1 MPSFPITL
9 AALSIALSIPLLI
22 GSVSSQRSSRG
33 GVFTRR
39 AERGEKNQDLSTLIL
54 DRGAGERVVA
64 PAIGRTLRF
73 LRKFTPGGV
82 VDVIERRLDLA
93 GLTGRWPVELILV
106 IKVVLAVAGGIAG
119 YAFRG
124 PIVAIVSVAFGNI
137 LPDLILDRVAANRQN
152 TIERELP
159 DALDHI
165 TMSVEAGLGF
175 EAAMTRAAAA
185 GRGPLAYEMRRTLQ
199 EMQLGLS
206 RSDALRN
213 LAARSDVLDLRTFVT
228 AVVQSEE
235 YGLPIAHVLRIQSSE
250 ARTRRR
256 QRAEERALK
265 IPVKMVF
272 PLVLCIFP
280 SLFIVLLG
288 PAAIRISNT
297 LFGGN

>member
-1 MPSFPITL
+1 MPPATVTL
-9 AALSIALSIPLLI
+9 AALGIALSIPLLI
-22 GSVSSQRSSRG
+22 GSVSSQRTARG

-39 AERGEKNQDLSTLIL
+39 AERGESGQDLAAMIL

-64 PAIGRTLRF
+64 PALSRALRF
-73 LRKFTPGGV
+73 LRKFTPAGLV
-82 VDVIERRLDLA
+82 ETIEKRLDLA
-93 GLTGRWPVELILV
+93 GLSIRWSVELILV
-106 IKVVLAVAGGIAG
+106 LKFLTAAAGGVAGYVFSGWPVAAVAFAS
-119 YAFRG
+119 A
-124 PIVAIVSVAFGNI
+124 SV
-137 LPDLILDRVAANRQN
+137 LPDLVLDRLAQARQEK
-152 TIERELP
+152 IERELP

-175 EAAMTRAAAA
+175 EAAMARAAAA
-185 GRGPLAYEMRRTLQ
+185 GRGPLALEMRRTLH
-199 EMQLGLS
+199 EMQIGMS
-206 RSDALRN
+206 RSEALRN
-213 LAARSDVLDLRTFVT
+213 LAARTDVLDLRTFVT
-228 AVVQSEE
+228 AVVQSED
-235 YGLPIAHVLRIQSSE
+235 YGLPVANVLRIQSAE

-297 LFGGN
+297 LFGSF